1 MSAVARPA
9 RRLVAK
15 GIAGTHAAVYRA
27 TVGTTVGKMVEQM
40 FDSPVLLLVTT

>member
-1 MSAVARPA
+1 MSAVARTA

-15 GIAGTHAAVYRA
+15 GITGTHAAVYRA
-27 TVGTTVGKMVEQM
+27 TGGKMAGRM

>member
-1 MSAVARPA
+1 MSAVARIA

-27 TVGTTVGKMVEQM
+27 TVGKMVGQM
-40 FDSPVLLLVTT
+40 SDSPVLLLVTT